1 MRTATD
7 RGLIA
12 LLDPRINTKSWG
24 KAVMNSLPDAP
35 VTDDIE
41 EVRRLA
47 GAYLGNVSRAA
58 SRNAQKGEL

>member
-35 VTDDIE
+35 VTSDIE
-41 EVRRLA
+41 DVRLLYR
-47 GAYLGNVSRAA
+47 AYDSR
-58 SRNAQKGEL
+58 QP